1 MLAVTSYLELIKSN
15 LRPIFCEF
23 SLYFCFSIHDI
34 YLIFFPIYFQPKCVY
49 LTQEADSARNT
60 QSQSGN
66 TALISTQSEAL
77 FNDEKEFRQL
87 LARCYLKL
95 GQWQESLN
103 GINEATIP
111 SVLQVS
117 GTGIFYISTTYL

>member
-1 MLAVTSYLELIKSN
+1 MHVPKKWQDLIRKKK
-15 LRPIFCEF
+15 IF
-23 SLYFCFSIHDI
+23 SSIHEIPRYI
-34 YLIFFPIYFQPKCVY
+34 YYILYSFQPKCVY

-66 TALISTQSEAL
+66 NASSNSNQYEAL
-77 FNDEKEFRQL
+77 FNEEKEFRQL

>member
-1 MLAVTSYLELIKSN
+1 MHVPKKWQDLIRKKN
-15 LRPIFCEF
+15 FF
-23 SLYFCFSIHDI
+23 SSIHEIPRYI
-34 YLIFFPIYFQPKCVY
+34 YYILYSFQPKCVY

-66 TALISTQSEAL
+66 NASSNSNQYEAL
-77 FNDEKEFRQL
+77 FNEEKEFRQL

-117 GTGIFYISTTYL
+117 GTGIFYISTTYF

>member
-1 MLAVTSYLELIKSN
+1 MI
-15 LRPIFCEF
+15 
-23 SLYFCFSIHDI
+23 YFV
-34 YLIFFPIYFQPKCVY
+34 YFQPKCVY
-49 LTQEADSARNT
+49 LTQEADSARNS

-66 TALISTQSEAL
+66 TSSSNSNQYEAL
-77 FNDEKEFRQL
+77 FNEEKEFRQL

-111 SVLQVS
+111 SVLQVN
-117 GTGIFYISTTYL
+117 FLYFLISVK

>member
-1 MLAVTSYLELIKSN
+1 MARFNKEKK
-15 LRPIFCEF
+15 FF
-23 SLYFCFSIHDI
+23 SSIHEIPRYI
-34 YLIFFPIYFQPKCVY
+34 YYILYSFQPKCVY

-66 TALISTQSEAL
+66 NASSNSNQYEAL
-77 FNDEKEFRQL
+77 FNEEKEFRQL